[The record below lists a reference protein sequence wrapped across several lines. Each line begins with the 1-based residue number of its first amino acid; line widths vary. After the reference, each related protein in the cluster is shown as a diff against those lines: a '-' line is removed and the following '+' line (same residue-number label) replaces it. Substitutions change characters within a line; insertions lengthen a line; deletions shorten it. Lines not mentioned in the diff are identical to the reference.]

1 MKINYYKSDMM
12 NVQLL
17 DEDEI
22 DNSARLFD
30 YKIGS
35 FLFKYLRVALHY
47 SKLRREDIQPIMD
60 KIVKRVAS

>member
-35 FLFKYLRVALHY
+35 FLFKYLGVALHY